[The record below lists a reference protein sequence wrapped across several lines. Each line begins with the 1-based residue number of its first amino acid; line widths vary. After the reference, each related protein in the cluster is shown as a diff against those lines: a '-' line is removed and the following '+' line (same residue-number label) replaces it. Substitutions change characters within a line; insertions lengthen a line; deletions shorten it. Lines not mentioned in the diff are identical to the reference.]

1 MLPVIWRH
9 SNSKSSFHSNIPKQ
23 NICFIFFLKNVKRT
37 IHFCFKSVY
46 LNIFEIMGTDFRRE
60 WVKNTVTRV
69 FGLSS
74 GHYFEDMMASGDD
87 LEDRLSSYLEDDQLD
102 QELSTSN
109 DRFFYIYRTS
119 FEKLVEKEILVPEIG
134 KSFPHTARNKSKFF
148 SYLFCS
154 VLNFYS

>member
-1 MLPVIWRH
+1 
-9 SNSKSSFHSNIPKQ
+9 
-23 NICFIFFLKNVKRT
+23 
-37 IHFCFKSVY
+37 
-46 LNIFEIMGTDFRRE
+46 MGTDFRRE

-74 GHYFEDMMASGDD
+74 GHYFEDMMASADD

-134 KSFPHTARNKSKFF
+134 KF
-148 SYLFCS
+148 
-154 VLNFYS
+154 